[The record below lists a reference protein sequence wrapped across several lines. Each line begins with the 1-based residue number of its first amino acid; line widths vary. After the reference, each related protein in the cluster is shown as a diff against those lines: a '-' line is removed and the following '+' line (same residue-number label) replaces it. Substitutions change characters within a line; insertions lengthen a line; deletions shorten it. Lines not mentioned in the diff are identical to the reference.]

1 MANGVSGVKPP
12 ALFKKGETALEQ
24 PGRTMLDKIWDQHVI
39 FRVSDDTDLLHVD
52 RHLLHDLGGSRGL
65 LDLKSRDLKVHSPE
79 LTFATPDHAISSAPG
94 RAGTSKIGLEL
105 LASLRTET
113 SASGIQLFDV
123 DEPGQGIVHVIGPEL
138 GLSLPGSLIVC
149 GDSHTCTHGGLG
161 ALAFGIGSSELTHVL
176 ATQTLIQRR
185 PKTMRVKFEGKL
197 PLGVTAKDM
206 ILALIGH
213 AGVAAGT
220 GYAVEYAG
228 SAIRDLPVEGR
239 FTICNLSI
247 EFGAKMGM
255 VAPDDK
261 TYQYVKGRRYAP
273 EGAMWERALKAWKQL
288 PSDANAVF
296 DKEITIDVT
305 KIKPQVTWGIS
316 PEHVIGVD
324 GNIPERRHPR
334 GPRGDGA
341 RRHLVRLGTG
351 FHGHGP
357 LQQRQDLPLLHRP
370 QQEHGGAASG
380 EPRTRCSGAS
390 RSALGG
396 LPQGAEHGHTA
407 SDAGGGVGPSKSS
420 ISRRGGGTHTPAD
433 SPRSARIP
441 RERAQSGSDAMAPR
455 RGDRASNSPRAIS
468 TTIAADPDLPLGAH
482 LEIQRRR
489 ALGRNSPC
497 ATDLEA
503 AAGWAHRE
511 APSAEIRRR
520 RAGRRVLEDAMLL
533 ALG

>member
-1 MANGVSGVKPP
+1 M
-12 ALFKKGETALEQ
+12 EQ

-39 FRVSDDTDLLHVD
+39 FKVSDDTDLLHVD

-65 LDLKSRDLKVHSPE
+65 LDLKSRNLTAHSPE

-105 LASLRTET
+105 LAALRVET
-113 SASGIQLFDV
+113 TASGIQLFDV
-123 DEPGQGIVHVIGPEL
+123 DQPGQGIVHVIGPEL

-176 ATQTLIQRR
+176 ATQALIQRR

-261 TYQYVKGRRYAP
+261 TYEYVKGRRYAP
-273 EGAMWERALKAWKQL
+273 EGAMWEQALKAWKQL

-324 GNIPERRHPR
+324 GNIPDPKTVDDPARRAALETALDYMGLKAGAPIAGTPVDWVFIGSCTNSR
-334 GPRGDGA
+334 LSDLRAAAEVARGRKVAPGVRAWVVPGSETVKRDAVAEGLDKLFTEAGFEWREPGCSMCLAANGEVVAPGQRSVSTSNRNFIGRQGPRA
-341 RRHLVRLGTG
+341 RTHL
-351 FHGHGP
+351 
-357 LQQRQDLPLLHRP
+357 
-370 QQEHGGAASG
+370 AS
-380 EPRTRCSGAS
+380 PAS
-390 RSALGG
+390 
-396 LPQGAEHGHTA
+396 
-407 SDAGGGVGPSKSS
+407 
-420 ISRRGGGTHTPAD
+420 
-433 SPRSARIP
+433 
-441 RERAQSGSDAMAPR
+441 
-455 RGDRASNSPRAIS
+455 
-468 TTIAADPDLPLGAH
+468 
-482 LEIQRRR
+482 
-489 ALGRNSPC
+489 
-497 ATDLEA
+497 A
-503 AAGWAHRE
+503 AAA
-511 APSAEIRRR
+511 AI
-520 RAGRRVLEDAMLL
+520 AGSIADVRTMER
-533 ALG
+533 